1 MGKINEYNKTLTSI
15 ERKEKASEAG
25 KASGKARKERAE
37 IKKYLQSLLDNKI
50 EIELD
55 GENKKVRGAERLAI
69 IAFQSAIKGDWKAWE
84 LVRDTAGQKPVEV
97 LRMPVIE
104 KAIIDEVEAAIN
116 EAEAE
121 INTEAN

>member
-1 MGKINEYNKTLTSI
+1 MGKINEYNKTLTSE
-15 ERKEKASEAG
+15 ERKARATEAG
-25 KASGKARKERAE
+25 KASGKARKEKAE
-37 IKKYLQSLLDNKI
+37 IKTYLQELLNSKV

-55 GENKKVRGAERLAI
+55 GKNKKVRGAERLAI
-69 IAFQSAIKGDWKAWE
+69 VAFQSALNGDWKAWE

>member
-50 EIELD
+50 EIEFD
-55 GENKKVRGAERLAI
+55 GGNKKVRGAERLAI
-69 IAFQSAIKGDWKAWE
+69 IAFQSALKGDWKAWE

-97 LRMPVIE
+97 LRVPVIE

>member
-55 GENKKVRGAERLAI
+55 GKNKKVRGAERLAI
-69 IAFQSAIKGDWKAWE
+69 IAFQSALKGDWKAWE